1 MQNSSC
7 LLKGFFRTLSVFCT
21 IGSLYI
27 LGNETALIFSKSD
40 LISLLINK
48 CANSVMANF
57 ILSYTFLTILVG
69 FAFFTIF
76 KLKISD
82 YMQMVPKHTDVVTMS
97 SFSGFF
103 SKLIAVGCFNFM
115 TLANQLDSSA
125 PFHTS
130 NPTENIALKVTCK

>member
-1 MQNSSC
+1 
-7 LLKGFFRTLSVFCT
+7 
-21 IGSLYI
+21 
-27 LGNETALIFSKSD
+27 
-40 LISLLINK
+40 
-48 CANSVMANF
+48 MANF

-130 NPTENIALKVTCK
+130 FLNFYAGMLQTPFLGNKLNYILPGSMLIFSAIFVILSIVGYESKVIKILKRN